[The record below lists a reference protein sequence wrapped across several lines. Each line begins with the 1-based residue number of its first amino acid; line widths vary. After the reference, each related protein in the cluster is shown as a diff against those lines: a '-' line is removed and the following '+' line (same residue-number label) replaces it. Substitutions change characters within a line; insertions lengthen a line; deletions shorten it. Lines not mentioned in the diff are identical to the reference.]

1 MKRKCFIRAKTI
13 HCGITGYK
21 EIDIVP
27 RTNLQDISVRG
38 KRKRIRESSPK
49 QKNLNDKNSKR
60 NLVQVVNGNFTEGD
74 IHVSATYKNK
84 YLPKTVE
91 EAKRI
96 LTNFLRRVDGK
107 MKKQG
112 IELKY
117 VAVTEYN
124 FAKDD
129 DEKTVRIHH
138 HLIIN
143 GGLDR
148 DEIEDL
154 WCSRRKKGEKKG
166 ERLGWINAD
175 RLQLDKNGLE
185 ALCKY
190 ITKSK
195 KSKKGWS
202 SSRNLIRPY
211 STKNDSKFSKRE
223 VERIAKS
230 NDPVKEI
237 EEKYPQLDIAEVKV
251 KHYEEDGWHIYVKAW
266 DKKDKKRCRKNE

>member
-1 MKRKCFIRAKTI
+1 MKRKCFIREKTI

-27 RTNLQDISVRG
+27 RTNIQDISVRG
-38 KRKRIRESSPK
+38 KRKRVMESTLK

-60 NLVQVVNGNFTEGD
+60 NMVQVVNGNFTEEGV
-74 IHVSATYKNK
+74 HLSATYSDK
-84 YLPKTVE
+84 YLPKTIE
-91 EAKRI
+91 EAKQV
-96 LTNFLRRVDGK
+96 LTNFLRRMARK
-107 MKKQG
+107 MKKKG
-112 IELKY
+112 IKLKY

-124 FAKDD
+124 FARD
-129 DEKTVRIHH
+129 DEELVRIHH
-138 HLIIN
+138 HVIIN
-143 GGLDR
+143 GGLER

-154 WCSRRKKGEKKG
+154 WCGRRKRGEKKG

-190 ITKSK
+190 ITKNK

-237 EEKYPQLDIAEVKV
+237 EEKYPQLDIVEVKV